1 MSTSKMIIGDIPV
14 ELVRKDIENLHLA
27 VYPPDGRV
35 RLAAPRE
42 VNEQTLELFVISKIH
57 WIRKQQ
63 RKFAAQNRQSPRQY
77 INRETHYFL
86 GKKYLLRLHE
96 DDPKHRA
103 ATVLIKTKTYMEL
116 YVRGGASLYTKSEV
130 VKEWYRT
137 ALKKVLEELIPK
149 WEKILDV
156 KANDVNVK
164 SMRTKWGSCNPDS
177 GNILINLE
185 MAKKPVDC
193 IEYVVAHE
201 LVHLIERTHNHNFR
215 AHLDKYLANWKQI
228 REELNRLP
236 VGEI

>member
-1 MSTSKMIIGDIPV
+1 MIIADVPV
-14 ELVRKDIENLHLA
+14 ELVRKEIENLHLA

-63 RKFAAQNRQSPRQY
+63 RKFAAQNRQSARQY

-86 GKKYLLRLHE
+86 GRKYLLRVHE
-96 DDPKHRA
+96 DDPKHKA

-116 YVRGGASLYTKSEV
+116 YVRGGAFQYTKSEV

-137 ALKKVLEELIPK
+137 ELKKILADLVPK

-156 KANDVNVK
+156 KANEVNVK

-185 MAKKPVDC
+185 MAKKPIEC

-201 LVHLIERTHNHNFR
+201 LVHLIERTHNQNFR
-215 AHLDKYLANWKQI
+215 AYLDKYLPNWKQI

-236 VGEI
+236 VGEV

>member
-1 MSTSKMIIGDIPV
+1 MIIADIPV

-35 RLAAPRE
+35 RLAAPKE

-57 WIRKQQ
+57 WIRTQQ
-63 RKFAAQNRQSPRQY
+63 RKFAVQNRQTPRQY
-77 INRETHYFL
+77 INRETHYFF
-86 GKKYLLRLHE
+86 GKKYLLRVHE

-116 YVRGGASLYTKSEV
+116 YIRSEASLYTKREV

-137 ALKKVLEELIPK
+137 ELKKVLAELVPK

-156 KANDVNVK
+156 KANEVNVK
-164 SMRTKWGSCNPDS
+164 SMRTKWGSCNPDL
-177 GNILINLE
+177 GKILINLE
-185 MAKKPVDC
+185 MTKKPIEC

-201 LVHLIERTHNHNFR
+201 LVHLIERTHNQNFR
-215 AHLDKYLANWKQI
+215 AHLDKFLPNWKQI

-236 VGEI
+236 VGEV

>member
-1 MSTSKMIIGDIPV
+1 MIIADVPV
-14 ELVRKDIENLHLA
+14 ELVRKEIENLHLA

-63 RKFAAQNRQSPRQY
+63 RKFAAQNRQSARQY

-86 GKKYLLRLHE
+86 GRKYLLRVHE
-96 DDPKHRA
+96 DDPKHKA

-116 YVRGGASLYTKSEV
+116 YVRGGAFQYTKSEV

-137 ALKKVLEELIPK
+137 ELKKILADLVPK

-156 KANDVNVK
+156 KANEVNVK

-185 MAKKPVDC
+185 MAKKPIEC

-201 LVHLIERTHNHNFR
+201 LVHLIERTHNQNFR
-215 AHLDKYLANWKQI
+215 AYLDKYLPN
-228 REELNRLP
+228 
-236 VGEI
+236 

>member
-1 MSTSKMIIGDIPV
+1 MSTSKLIIADIPV
-14 ELVRKDIENLHLA
+14 ELVRKDIANLHLA

-35 RLAAPRE
+35 RLAAPRD
-42 VNEQTLELFVISKIH
+42 VNEQTLELFVIAKIH

-86 GKKYLLRLHE
+86 GKKYLLRVHE
-96 DDPKHRA
+96 DNPKYRA
-103 ATVLIKTKTYMEL
+103 ATLVIKTKTYMEL
-116 YVRGGASLYTKSEV
+116 YVRRGASVYTKGEV
-130 VKEWYRT
+130 VKAWYRT
-137 ALKKVLEELIPK
+137 ELKKVLAELVPK
-149 WEKILDV
+149 WEKLLDV
-156 KANDVNVK
+156 KSNEVTVK

-185 MAKKPVDC
+185 MAKKPLDC

-201 LVHLIERTHNHNFR
+201 LVHLIERTHNQNFR
-215 AHLDKYLANWKQI
+215 AHLDKYIPNWKQI